1 MNQFKLAA
9 TGFAG
14 MLMAIAAPAVAA
26 PITLDD
32 TDVGTSFTV
41 DFNGFTG
48 DTANTI
54 EDLTSSI
61 TFTLDSVS
69 TNEYVFGYSVAN
81 TTSGSLDSRLSSF
94 AFNTNPDISGA
105 GSTGAYDF
113 TVLDSNYPNGI
124 GTVDVCFKG
133 GSSNSCAGNSGGVTA
148 GNTGTGTLTLSFA
161 DALSSLTLD
170 DFFVRYQ
177 SITGAGNITSAS
189 GAATS
194 SSTTTSTSGGTSVPE
209 PGMLALFG
217 LALIGL
223 GLMRRRRR
231 QPSQSLLTPAY
242 A

>member
-1 MNQFKLAA
+1 MNQLKMAV
-9 TGFAG
+9 TGVAG
-14 MLMAIAAPAVAA
+14 MLSAMAAPALAA

-32 TDVGTSFTV
+32 TDVGTSFTI
-41 DFNGFTG
+41 DFNGFVDNTS
-48 DTANTI
+48 NTI
-54 EDLTSSI
+54 DDLTSSI
-61 TFTLDSVS
+61 TFTLDSV
-69 TNEYVFGYSVAN
+69 TANEYVFDYSAAN
-81 TTSGSLDSRLSSF
+81 TTSGGLDSRLSSF
-94 AFNTNPDISGA
+94 AFNTDPDISGA
-105 GSTGAYDF
+105 TSTGTYNF

-133 GSSNSCAGNSGGVTA
+133 GSSNSCAGNSGGVTD
-148 GNTGTGTLTLSFA
+148 GNTGSGTLTLSFA

-217 LALIGL
+217 LGLIGL
-223 GLMRRRRR
+223 GLIGRRRR
-231 QPSQSLLTPAY
+231 QPVQRKLAPAS